1 MKPRLIQLWQRLQ
14 LDPRNASLSWLL
26 AGINVAIVLLVVVG
40 ISVSAVGLLRD
51 LADEQALAR
60 VQLAGATAREE
71 LRHSHETLLTDARA
85 LATRPTLQRLLQEGR
100 TTAVAPL
107 LTRTCETERTS
118 ACALVQGTEVI
129 AQSAVEIPWPDIL
142 TAIEEQGDRFYA
154 VPEKL
159 SAPVMGAM
167 AIVDASSNARLIVL
181 RFLDQRLA
189 TTLSERAG
197 LPVRLVNYRTFT
209 TLPTDPFTQLH
220 SAGLSDGNSAVRRIE
235 NLDLYASSFPLFSTA
250 GEAIALIETRLPAAE
265 IDSAVQRLVRRLL
278 ISALI
283 LGTLALLGGIILGQ
297 LVANPVRAL
306 TDAAQRLAQGDFATS
321 IPMSGAAEVGVL
333 ARTMEDMRRNLVQVT
348 GTLRKQ
354 EAEAQAV
361 LSGVIEGVYAVDRN
375 RNIRYLNP
383 QAAKLLGVDANEVIG
398 KFCGDVL
405 KPCLQEGHRPCET
418 HCPIMFARTEQSAR
432 ATERISPTE
441 GNIRTTIITSAAPVD
456 GLQVQVIRD
465 ETELE
470 GVRRARDSV
479 LANIS
484 HEFRTPLAA
493 QLASIELLRD
503 GLDSFTPEQ
512 TRELVLSLERGTV
525 RLTRLIDNLLES
537 VRIESGQLAIRHQSV
552 GLAEIIEDAE
562 VLMGALLRQRRQHLE
577 VSLPE
582 NLPRI
587 DGDGQRLVQVLVNL
601 LANAS
606 KFAPEGSA
614 IRIGALAQGQRIS
627 AWVEDEGPGIRAA
640 DASGI
645 FERFSRGA
653 AEEPEPGGLGLGLW
667 IVRSIIERH
676 GGTINSSRTPDERTR
691 FTIELPT
698 EVVE

>member
-1 MKPRLIQLWQRLQ
+1 MKPRLLQLWQRLQ
-14 LDPRNASLSWLL
+14 LDPRKASLSWLL
-26 AGINVAIVLLVVVG
+26 AGINVAIVLLVVIG

-118 ACALVQGTEVI
+118 ACALMQGTEII
-129 AQSAVEIPWPDIL
+129 AQSAGEIPWADIL

-159 SAPVMGAM
+159 AAPVMGAV
-167 AIVDASSNARLIVL
+167 AVVDATSNARLIVL
-181 RFLDQRLA
+181 RSLDQRLA

-197 LPVRLVNYRTFT
+197 LVVRLVNYRTFT

-220 SAGLSDGNSAVRRIE
+220 SAGLSDGNSAVRRIQ
-235 NLDLYASSFPLFSTA
+235 NLDLYASSIPLFSTT

-265 IDSAVQRLVRRLL
+265 IDSAVQRLVHRLL

-297 LVANPVRAL
+297 LVANPLRAL

-333 ARTMEDMRRNLVQVT
+333 ARTMEDMRRNLVEVT
-348 GTLRKQ
+348 GTLRKR

-361 LSGVIEGVYAVDRN
+361 LGGIIEGVYAVDRN

-383 QAAKLLGVDANEVIG
+383 QAAKLLGVDAQEVIG

-405 KPCLQEGHRPCET
+405 KPCLQDGRRPCET
-418 HCPIMFARTEQSAR
+418 HCPIMFARTEQSAQ
-432 ATERISPTE
+432 ATERVSPKE

-503 GLDSFTPEQ
+503 GLDSFSPEQ

-552 GLAEIIEDAE
+552 GLAEIVEDAD

-582 NLPRI
+582 DLPRI
-587 DGDGQRLVQVLVNL
+587 DGDGQRLIQVLVNL

-606 KFAPEGSA
+606 KFAPEGST
-614 IRIGALAQGQRIS
+614 IRIGAQAQEQRVS
-627 AWVEDEGPGIRAA
+627 AWIEDEGPGIRDA

-676 GGTINSSRTPDERTR
+676 GGTIESSRTPDARTR

-698 EVVE
+698 EVIE